1 MSMIKKVIKII
12 KLFFGSSLVLL
23 GIFLIIYDI
32 YWLMTRGNNYSGDIL
47 SGLGKGFAMVNILM
61 GIVFLLVGVFL
72 LKLKKKT
79 TA

>member
-1 MSMIKKVIKII
+1 MIKKVIKII